1 MMVGLHQY
9 HRDGVRVVYINP
21 ANVSFIAQNTTMN
34 YTHLTLINAAG
45 YEFAVTE
52 SVEEAYNKLFA

>member
-1 MMVGLHQY
+1 MIGLHQY

-21 ANVSFIAQNTTMN
+21 NNVSFIAQNTTVN
-34 YTHLTLINAAG
+34 YEHLTLIQVAG

-52 SVEEAYNKLFA
+52 SVEETYKKLFG